1 MPFPLP
7 KGEGQGEGKA
17 DMQFQSSFS
26 FAWDSIKL
34 AQAGLVETGNDFWP
48 ALWQHLAVARHQ
60 IHRGLASKDGQLFS
74 DKQLPVLRAASA
86 DLCWLLD
93 RGYAARSA
101 LDLVGNRHNLTSRQ
115 RNGVARYA
123 CSLEDVQRREQRR
136 VEPSE
141 LKGREL
147 WLDGF
152 NVLTMLESALA
163 GGIVILGRDG
173 CCRDIAGIHR
183 RYRKMSET
191 VSALCMVGE
200 TAAAWGVT
208 CCRWW
213 LDKPV
218 SNSGRLKT
226 LILENATS
234 AGWKMEAELT
244 FSPDHVLSH
253 TDQIIATSDGIVLD
267 RCQRWVNLVRLIIAE
282 RVPRARL
289 LQLGIES
296 APRLDSGRQIA
307 QNSFP

>member
-1 MPFPLP
+1 M
-7 KGEGQGEGKA
+7 
-17 DMQFQSSFS
+17 
-26 FAWDSIKL
+26 
-34 AQAGLVETGNDFWP
+34 
-48 ALWQHLAVARHQ
+48 ARHQ
-60 IHRGLASKDGQLFS
+60 THRGLAPKDERLFA
-74 DKQLPVLRAASA
+74 DRQLPALRAAAA

-101 LDLVGNRHNLTSRQ
+101 LELVGNRHNLTSRQ

-123 CSLEDVQRREQRR
+123 CSNADVQRREQRR
-136 VEPSE
+136 VDPAG
-141 LKGREL
+141 LNGQEL

-191 VSALCMVGE
+191 VSALRIVGE
-200 TAAAWGVT
+200 TATAWGVT

-218 SNSGRLKT
+218 SNSGRLRA
-226 LILENATS
+226 LILETAAA

-253 TDQIIATSDGIVLD
+253 THQVIATSDGIVLD
-267 RCQRWVNLVRLIIAE
+267 RCERWVNLVRLIVADRI
-282 RVPRARL
+282 PRARL
-289 LQLGIES
+289 LDLS
-296 APRLDSGRQIA
+296 VSGD
-307 QNSFP
+307 